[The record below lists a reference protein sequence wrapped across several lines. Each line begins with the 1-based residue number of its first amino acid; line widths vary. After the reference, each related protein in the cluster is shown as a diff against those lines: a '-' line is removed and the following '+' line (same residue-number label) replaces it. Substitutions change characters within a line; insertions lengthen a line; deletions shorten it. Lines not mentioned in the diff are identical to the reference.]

1 MINNVFERLN
11 NAPYHGEDAFKELEG
26 LVNEKLSIKDISKEE
41 KGRLNY
47 ELSFIKKCGMA
58 KHFLFGKF
66 LVQTT
71 TEEYKKRGKIQ
82 YCETGT
88 LWRGGCSYVNFL
100 LGNSPVNPVIYNLP
114 FEKYFNEYRNF
125 FIYKSFNNEVDT
137 SRLIEHFLSQN
148 KMVAY
153 PVTQGDNMLAG
164 IDKSNEKTF
173 SKFGTEEPTEYIEME
188 KIDVCFLPLLAFD
201 KNKNRLGYG
210 KGYYDRFLK
219 DFTGITIGL
228 CYDSLVV
235 ESVPREKTD
244 MPVDILITEKEEI
257 FINAT

>member
-1 MINNVFERLN
+1 MDNFEIR
-11 NAPYHGEDAFKELEG
+11 K
-26 LVNEKLSIKDISKEE
+26 KIKDMRKALSKEQVLNASE
-41 KGRLNY
+41 KILKNA
-47 ELSFIKKCGMA
+47 L
-58 KHFLFGKF
+58 
-66 LVQTT
+66 
-71 TEEYKKRGKIQ
+71 
-82 YCETGT
+82 T
-88 LWRGGCSYVNFL
+88 LD
-100 LGNSPVNPVIYNLP
+100 
-114 FEKYFNEYRNF
+114 FNEYRNF

-210 KGYYDRFLK
+210 KGYYDRFLNAHPCLK
-219 DFTGITIGL
+219 IGL
-228 CYDSLVV
+228 AYDFQI
-235 ESVPREKTD
+235 EEEINIKPWDVPL
-244 MPVDILITEKEEI
+244 DIIITETKI
-257 FINAT
+257 IK